1 MKSTILI
8 AVGIALIAVVGA
20 AQADEVDELI
30 ATLQHDEYAQNRAD
44 AAFELGETGDSRAVE
59 PLIKALQTET
69 SSDVRASAVSSLG
82 AFDDNRALQSIT
94 AAIKEDENGNVRY
107 YAVWALQNFGDRSVD
122 VLIYALDDN
131 SINVRG
137 SAASVLGELGATKA
151 TPLLCKM
158 VHNDSDTGM
167 RYNALGALGSIKDPA
182 SFDCLVEALSDPLT
196 EVRMGAAQALGELG
210 DPRAIPYLNESLSD
224 PSEFVRSSA
233 VSAIEAINA
242 PEVTPLPELIGVLA
256 LLLAALFRRKE
267 RRCAASLLISLRRQH
282 ETVFEIN

>member
-8 AVGIALIAVVGA
+8 AVGIALIMVVGA

-59 PLIKALQTET
+59 PLVEALRTET
-69 SSDVRASAVSSLG
+69 SSDVRRSAVSSLG

-94 AAIKEDENGNVRY
+94 TTIKEDENENVRY

-122 VLIYALDDN
+122 ALIYALDDE

-137 SAASVLGELGATKA
+137 SAASVLGALGATKA
-151 TPLLCKM
+151 TPSLCEM
-158 VHNDSDTGM
+158 VHNDGDIGL
-167 RYNALGALGSIKDPA
+167 RYNALDALGSIKDPA
-182 SFDCLVEALSDPLT
+182 SFDCLVEALSDPIT
-196 EVRMGAAQALGELG
+196 EVKMGAALALGELG

-224 PSEFVRSSA
+224 PNEFVRSDA
-233 VSAIEAINA
+233 ASAIEAINA
-242 PEVTPLPELIGVLA
+242 PEEAPFPRLIGGLT
-256 LLLAALFRRKE
+256 LGLAALFRRKE
-267 RRCAASLLISLRRQH
+267 RGCAASSP
-282 ETVFEIN
+282 